1 MLQNHSTWKTPANT
15 GVFLG
20 ASGGH
25 EGLIASLKLVNEDK
39 PSVFA
44 STSSS
49 LAVASGRVSFILG
62 LVGPCCTLDTA
73 CSSAL
78 TALHLSTLCF
88 RLGECENACVV
99 GVKVLKY
106 HVTIGF
112 ATAGMLSPRG

>member
-1 MLQNHSTWKTPANT
+1 M
-15 GVFLG
+15 
-20 ASGGH
+20 
-25 EGLIASLKLVNEDK
+25 SLKLVNKDE

-78 TALHLSTLCF
+78 TALHFSASCF
-88 RLGECENACVV
+88 RLDECDSACVV
-99 GVKVLKY
+99 GVKVLIC
-106 HVTIGF
+106 HVTMGL
-112 ATAGMLSPRG
+112 ATAGMLSPHG